1 MPFFSLRA
9 VFGFLFLLF
18 LSRLS
23 AQNCNPDV
31 TPPTMICSETTVVAV
46 SATGT
51 GLITV
56 DFVNQG
62 SYDECCLDT
71 LLIRRLNDGP
81 CDGDTQADDFAATVQ
96 VCCAD
101 VGQTFS
107 LVLRGYDCS
116 GNTND
121 CITEIVVSD
130 KIKPVCAAPANVTVS
145 CENFDPSLFAY
156 GTATA
161 TDNCCIDTLT
171 TTNLYSQFDTICN
184 KGTITRVFRAYDC
197 NGNSTQCTQKLV
209 VNYAQNY
216 FVKFPSDVVANTFT
230 GNAPSSVFGEPV
242 FWGEDCELMGSSYT
256 DLIFTTVP
264 GFDYYLERT
273 WTVINWCTYNPNNPV
288 VTIPNPKPE
297 FNDTDPAN
305 LPGPVVS
312 AAGTLPPWN
321 PSVVKILPTDPSPTN
336 YSTFFD
342 PNVNGY
348 TYRQLIWLNVVP
360 PATITGYVF
369 GDTTQNCDRDAGEP
383 GLINWTVQATG
394 QVSGEVYTAQTVANG
409 SYQLSIP
416 ANDTIVEISLQA
428 PFNYGQSCPSTY
440 TLEVESDQVY
450 LQDIPVQLDPGCP
463 LLSVDLST
471 PFLRRC
477 LTNANTYTVQA
488 CNLSTQTVEDTHVEV
503 QLDDYLELGSSSIPA
518 DSIGPNLYSFATGD
532 LAPGE
537 CQVFSIVFTINCSA
551 PLNFTHCSEAHIYP
565 DSICDPQSI
574 WSGAEIQV
582 SGYCDGDSVR
592 MAITNVGTGNMTEM
606 ADFVVV
612 EDVIMYRNGNF
623 QLNAGQVETFALP
636 ANGATWRLEAE
647 QEVSYPWNGVQA
659 VAVEGCGGLNET
671 GLVNLFPLNTGNPFV
686 ATDCQENIGS
696 FDPNDKQAFP
706 RGYGADHL
714 LEANTDL
721 DYLIRFQNTGTDT
734 AFTVV
739 VLDTLSAYLD
749 ASAVRPGA
757 ASHPYEFALLD
768 GNILR
773 FTFNHILLPD
783 SNVNEAASH
792 GFIKFHIPQVADN
805 PNGTVIEN
813 SAAIFFDLNDPV
825 ITNTTFHTIGD
836 HFVLVSTD
844 QAPAGHAL
852 KVYPNPAGAS
862 AWFEMPNKTTGM
874 AVFQLQDQLGKTVR
888 QTTFSGGGYRFE
900 RGSLPSGIYFYQINL
915 DGGAVYTGK
924 ILLR

>member
-9 VFGFLFLLF
+9 VFGFLFLLC
-18 LSRLS
+18 LSQLS

-31 TPPTMICSETTVVAV
+31 TAPTMICNEVVYV
-46 SATGT
+46 SLSATGT
-51 GLITV
+51 MTV
-56 DFVNQG
+56 SVDIVDNA
-62 SYDECCLDT
+62 SYDACCLDT
-71 LLIRRLNDGP
+71 LLIRRQNDGP
-81 CDGDTQADDFAATVQ
+81 CDSDTQPDDFAAEIP

-101 VGQTFS
+101 LGQTFS
-107 LVLRGYDCS
+107 VVLRAYDCA
-116 GNTND
+116 GNMNE
-121 CITEIVVSD
+121 CLTEIIVED
-130 KIKPVCAAPANVTVS
+130 KLKPVCLAPANVTVT
-145 CENFDPSLFAY
+145 CDNFDESLAAY
-156 GTATA
+156 GVPSTS
-161 TDNCCIDTLT
+161 DNCCIDTVT
-171 TTNLYSQFDTICN
+171 TTLLTGLFDTVCN
-184 KGTITRVFRAYDC
+184 KGTLTRLFKTYDC
-197 NGNSTQCTQKLV
+197 NGNSSQCSQKIV
-209 VNYAQNY
+209 VNYNQQY
-216 FVKFPSDVVANTFT
+216 FVKFPNDTIASIYTANAQ
-230 GNAPSSVFGEPV
+230 APAGEPEFYGV
-242 FWGEDCELMGSSYT
+242 DCELMGVSYS
-256 DLIFTTVP
+256 DQVFTNVP
-264 GFDYYLERT
+264 GVDFYIQRT
-273 WTVINWCTYNPNNPV
+273 WTIINWCTYNPNNPITTV
-288 VTIPNPKPE
+288 PNPMPE
-297 FNDTDPAN
+297 LNDTDPAN

-312 AAGTLPPWN
+312 AAGTTGPWA
-321 PSVVKILPTDPSPTN
+321 PTVVKILPTDPSPTN
-336 YSTFFD
+336 YSTFYD
-342 PNVNGY
+342 ANVNGY
-348 TYRQLIWLNVVP
+348 QYIQHLWLSLVP
-360 PATITGYVF
+360 PATVTGYVF
-369 GDTTQNCDRDAGEP
+369 VDTLQNCDRDAGEP
-383 GLINWTVQATG
+383 QLVNWVVQATG
-394 QVSGEVYTAQTVANG
+394 QVTGQVYTTHTVANG

-440 TLEVESDQVY
+440 TLDVESNQAF
-450 LQDIPVQLDPGCP
+450 LQDIPVQLEPGCP
-463 LLSVDLST
+463 LLSTDLAT

-477 LTNANTYTVQA
+477 LINANTYTVQA
-488 CNLSTQTVEDTHVEV
+488 CNLSTVTVEDTHVEV
-503 QLDDYLELGSSSIPA
+503 QLDDYLDYGSSSLPA

-537 CQVFSIVFTINCSA
+537 CQVFTIVFTVNCDA

-565 DSICDPQSI
+565 DSICDPQAN

-592 MAITNVGTGNMTEM
+592 LTIANVGTGNMTEM

-623 QLNAGQVETFALP
+623 QLNAGAVETFSMP

-647 QEVSYPWNGVQA
+647 QEVTYPWTGVQA

-671 GLVNLFPLNTGNPFV
+671 GLVTLFPLNSSNPFV
-686 ATDCQENIGS
+686 ATDCQENMGS

-706 RGYGADHL
+706 RGYGAEHL

-757 ASHPYEFALLD
+757 ASHAYEFAVLD
-768 GNILR
+768 GNVLR

-792 GFIKFHIPQVADN
+792 GFVKFRIPQVADN

-813 SAAIFFDLNDPV
+813 SAAIYFDLNDPV

-844 QAPAGHAL
+844 QAPAANAL

-862 AWFEMPNKTTGM
+862 AWFELPKATVD

-888 QTTFSGGGYRFE
+888 RTSFSGGGYRFE
-900 RGSLPSGIYFYQINL
+900 RGTLPSGIYFYQINL
-915 DGGAVYTGK
+915 DGGAVFSGK
-924 ILLR
+924 VLLR